1 MNATYHDACSILLD
15 RSNNQAPLPA
25 IKHNVKQ
32 QQKHHQQLQNNNK
45 RIIGNK
51 VQQYICFSQASRK
64 PTFLLGRKFCITFS
78 PSLLHPWNLLR

>member
-1 MNATYHDACSILLD
+1 MNTTYHDACSILLD

-32 QQKHHQQLQNNNK
+32 QQKHHQQQQNHNNN
-45 RIIGNK
+45 RITGNK

-64 PTFLLGRKFCITFS
+64 PMFLLARRFCITVS
-78 PSLLHPWNLLR
+78 PSLLYPWN